1 MKHKGN
7 VMRNLMLITQLG
19 ISVMVPVFLCILAGY
34 YINRFT
40 GINLT
45 LLLMFLGFLAG
56 GLNAYKLAM
65 ATLHMNEREDR
76 KREEEALQE
85 KSKEPHA
92 IVHKPKEPSRVRKH
106 DNEENKEKEDV

>member
-1 MKHKGN
+1 MCADAKIGDVMKHKGN

-40 GINLT
+40 GI
-45 LLLMFLGFLAG
+45 
-56 GLNAYKLAM
+56 NAYKLAM